1 MAKLTILDQSGHTE
15 LAFKTADPASVKAAM
30 AQFDELVK
38 NHKHWAYKVNPDGS
52 KESIK
57 KFDETA
63 EEIIIHPQMV
73 GG

>member
-1 MAKLTILDQSGHTE
+1 MAKLTILDQSGDTKVE
-15 LAFKTADPASVKAAM
+15 WKTSNPDSVKAAM
-30 AQFDELVK
+30 ARFDDLVK

-57 KFDETA
+57 KFDQTA
-63 EEIIIHPQMV
+63 EEIIVHPQMV